1 MSLIASGISVTHEGV
16 NQTATEKSQPG
27 GNNAACESCC
37 CEPKLN
43 AAFVDQISLKAHQ
56 ALERSFLMPVLEW
69 FCNDMSE
76 LV

>member
-1 MSLIASGISVTHEGV
+1 MPRAKV
-16 NQTATEKSQPG
+16 
-27 GNNAACESCC
+27 AAVS
-37 CEPKLN
+37 PKLN